1 MEEGVEYAIPIG
13 ITVRHNLPIKA
24 NMVPSF
30 RVIGYYFD
38 QSGNVIADSAWV
50 DVRDECEINVK
61 VSKQNTEIKVSLNDG
76 KKQTQLLPLCFF
88 ERMRVLAVCMH
99 A

>member
-1 MEEGVEYAIPIG
+1 MPIG
-13 ITVRHNLPIKA
+13 INARQNLVITA

-38 QSGNVIADSAWV
+38 QDGRIIADSAWV
-50 DVRDECEINVK
+50 DVRDKCEINVK
-61 VSKQNTEIKVSLNDG
+61 VSKQNSEIKVSQKN
-76 KKQTQLLPLCFF
+76 KTKTKQTLLLPPCYFVC
-88 ERMRVLAVCMH
+88 MCVLAVLMH